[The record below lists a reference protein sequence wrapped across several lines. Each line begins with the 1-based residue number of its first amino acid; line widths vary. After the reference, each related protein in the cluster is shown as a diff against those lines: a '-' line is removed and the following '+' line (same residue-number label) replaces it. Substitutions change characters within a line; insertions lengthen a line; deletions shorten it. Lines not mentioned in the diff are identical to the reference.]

1 MVDQNSK
8 VKEGV
13 EEIMEK
19 QYDPTANTKPYI
31 LASFGS
37 AWVCM
42 RVSRMFI
49 KLIKL
54 INGHLCLHLPKA
66 KCQMFL

>member
-1 MVDQNSK
+1 MVDEGMVDQNSK

-13 EEIMEK
+13 EEIMER

-42 RVSRMFI
+42 RVSRMI
-49 KLIKL
+49 IKL
-54 INGHLCLHLPKA
+54 INGNVCLH
-66 KCQMFL
+66 